1 MVTAVRPRASAPRA
15 YRFPTFTQEVLPTG
29 LRLVVAPVEKLPLVT
44 VLVVIDAGSTID
56 PAGKEG
62 LAALT
67 ADALLEGTREF
78 DGAQLTER
86 FEQLGT
92 AVESGADW
100 DSAFVKL
107 TVLSDRLEEAT
118 ALLGEAIGNPTFPD
132 REIERLKAERLA
144 EILQIETE
152 PRGLAD
158 EKFSEFLYSAA
169 SRYAKPDDGTAESVA
184 GLTRSDVDTFFRS
197 YYRSGAT
204 TVVVA
209 GAITPL
215 LARNLVAKAF
225 SGWSQGVGPGRALIA
240 SPRANSRT
248 VHIVNKPDAPQS
260 ELRVGHL
267 GLPRKHPDFF
277 PTMVMNAVLGGLFG
291 SRINMNLREEHGY
304 TYGASSYYDWRR
316 GPGPF
321 VVATA
326 VQSEVTAAALR
337 EILAEI
343 ERIRSDR
350 IAEEELSLARDYLD
364 GVFPIRYETT
374 TAIASA
380 LANLVIYALKSDY
393 YDTYRTRVREVTTDD
408 VLQAARNHL
417 HPELLQ
423 TVIVGDSAAIKDSVG
438 QLGFGEVRVHAAQN
452 D

>member
-107 TVLSDRLEEAT
+107 TVLADRLEEAT
-118 ALLGEAIGNPTFPD
+118 SLLGEAISSPAFPE

-144 EILQIETE
+144 EILQLETE

-158 EKFSEFLYSAA
+158 EKFSEFLYAA
-169 SRYAKPDDGTAESVA
+169 ESRYAKPDGGTAESVTKLSRA
-184 GLTRSDVDTFFRS
+184 DVESFFRN
-197 YYRSGAT
+197 YYRAGTT

-215 LARNLVAKAF
+215 TARNLVSKAF
-225 SGWSQGVGPGRALIA
+225 SRWAPGV
-240 SPRANSRT
+240 
-248 VHIVNKPDAPQS
+248 
-260 ELRVGHL
+260 
-267 GLPRKHPDFF
+267 
-277 PTMVMNAVLGGLFG
+277 
-291 SRINMNLREEHGY
+291 
-304 TYGASSYYDWRR
+304 
-316 GPGPF
+316 
-321 VVATA
+321 
-326 VQSEVTAAALR
+326 
-337 EILAEI
+337 
-343 ERIRSDR
+343 
-350 IAEEELSLARDYLD
+350 
-364 GVFPIRYETT
+364 
-374 TAIASA
+374 
-380 LANLVIYALKSDY
+380 
-393 YDTYRTRVREVTTDD
+393 
-408 VLQAARNHL
+408 
-417 HPELLQ
+417 
-423 TVIVGDSAAIKDSVG
+423 
-438 QLGFGEVRVHAAQN
+438 
-452 D
+452 